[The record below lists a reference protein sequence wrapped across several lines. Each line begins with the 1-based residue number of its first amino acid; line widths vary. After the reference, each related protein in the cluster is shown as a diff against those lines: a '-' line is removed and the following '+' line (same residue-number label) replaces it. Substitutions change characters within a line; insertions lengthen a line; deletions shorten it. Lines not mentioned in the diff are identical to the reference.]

1 MKFEPKIS
9 GTAVTDFEIRPIF
22 NTQIISL
29 TDCQKFIYRQE
40 AMDLLLDNF
49 RFSLCTDG
57 EWRAVIDFDT
67 DYKIAILENY
77 PQYEEEMINYFGKK
91 WMNHYIRFN
100 H

>member
-1 MKFEPKIS
+1 MKFEPKMS
-9 GTAVTDFEIRPIF
+9 GTKVSEFKIHPIF
-22 NTQIISL
+22 CTQIITL
-29 TDCQKFIYRQE
+29 NDCQKLIYRQE
-40 AMDLLLDNF
+40 SMDFLLDNF

-77 PQYEEEMINYFGKK
+77 PEYEKEMINYFGENWLKQ
-91 WMNHYIRFN
+91 YIRFG